1 MTEEKT
7 SLRDLPFCEKVVSII
22 FELKA
27 PKNQYNIFGKYNY
40 RSAEDILE
48 AVKPL
53 LFKYG
58 LLLNLSD
65 KIIQVGERYYV
76 ETTAEL
82 FDGSNQLST
91 TGQAREPDNIKGMSG
106 SQITGTAS
114 SFARKYALNGLFLID
129 DTKDADTDEFANQTK
144 RPTNKKVNNT
154 ITNDQASMF
163 NTLLD
168 DLVRLAGKTRVDWQS
183 AVNSKLNVNKTIDKY
198 TPDEY
203 GKALQLVKAWQKSY
217 SEKNEK

>member
-7 SLRDLPFCEKVVSII
+7 SLRDLPFLEKVLCVII
-22 FELKA
+22 ELKA
-27 PKNQYNIFGKYNY
+27 PKNQYSQFGDYNY

-58 LLLNLSD
+58 LMLNLSD
-65 KIIQVGERYYV
+65 EIIQKGERYYV
-76 ETTAEL
+76 EATAKL
-82 FDGSNQLST
+82 YDGVDQIVV
-91 TGQAREPDNIKGMSG
+91 TGQAREQLNKKKLDE
-106 SQITGTAS
+106 SQVTGATS
-114 SFARKYALNGLFLID
+114 SYARKYALNGMFLID
-129 DTKDADTDEFANQTK
+129 DTKDADTDAYAKQANGQKQRQSTSAI
-144 RPTNKKVNNT
+144 TGQQVN
-154 ITNDQASMF
+154 IF
-163 NTLLD
+163 ITLLD
-168 DLVRLAGKTRVDWQS
+168 DSVRLAGKTRVDWQS

>member
-7 SLRDLPFCEKVVSII
+7 TLRDLPFLEKVLCVII
-22 FELKA
+22 ELKA
-27 PKNQYNIFGKYNY
+27 PKNQYSEFGDYNY

-58 LLLNLSD
+58 LMLTLSD
-65 KIIQVGERYYV
+65 EIIQKGERYYV
-76 ETTAEL
+76 EATAKL
-82 FDGSNQLST
+82 YDGVDEIVV
-91 TGQAREPDNIKGMSG
+91 TGQAREQLNKKKLDE
-106 SQITGTAS
+106 SQVTGATS
-114 SFARKYALNGLFLID
+114 SYARKYALNGMFLID
-129 DTKDADTDEFANQTK
+129 DTKDADTDAYQKQANRQNQK
-144 RPTNKKVNNT
+144 RAT
-154 ITNDQASMF
+154 IVITGQQVDMF

-168 DLVRLAGKTRVDWQS
+168 DLVRLAGKTREDWQR
-183 AVNSKLNVNKTIDKY
+183 AVNSKLNVYKRIDKY